1 MLLSSQRVETH
12 GVARNANSQL
22 WVFFWM
28 RNRIFQSFTLQYVY
42 VQMLA
47 TFDTWCRFDSHF
59 TAFELTKI
67 VDANHLISF
76 KAFQRSNTACF
87 ILFAI

>member
-1 MLLSSQRVETH
+1 
-12 GVARNANSQL
+12 
-22 WVFFWM
+22 M
-28 RNRIFQSFTLQYVY
+28 RNGIFQSFTLQYVY
-42 VQMLA
+42 VQMLT

-76 KAFQRSNTACF
+76 KAFQRSNTE
-87 ILFAI
+87 ILLSWLLYSKYPYC